1 MSRALQQ
8 ESEKPSN
15 ATGQGSSTEGRV
27 QPQPLKEKE
36 PRSELTIG
44 GSLSSGGTATGDS
57 FEELVYGEVRMVPGD
72 TCGNAQRITA
82 RLLELLQAGLI

>member
-1 MSRALQQ
+1 MSRVLQQ

-15 ATGQGSSTEGRV
+15 ATGQESSTEGTV
-27 QPQPLKEKE
+27 QPLKEKE

-44 GSLSSGGTATGDS
+44 GSLPSGGTTTSDS
-57 FEELVYGEVRMVPGD
+57 FEELVYGEVRIVPGD

-82 RLLELLQAGLI
+82 RLLELQQAGLI